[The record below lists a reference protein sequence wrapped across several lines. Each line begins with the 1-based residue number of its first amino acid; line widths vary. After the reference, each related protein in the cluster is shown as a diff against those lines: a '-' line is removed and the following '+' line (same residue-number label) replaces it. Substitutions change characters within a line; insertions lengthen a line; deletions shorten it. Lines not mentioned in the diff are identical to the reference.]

1 MANLPQES
9 TWEEG
14 IYQLEETDVVR
25 GGPVEDGG
33 ISNMQAQQLGNRTK
47 YLYDRLGRKA
57 GVIVDAVNGS
67 IAIESKDLL
76 DMHHVLNVTASGSSV
91 TLNADELPDGAEIS
105 ITVMGSGFV
114 HLVPKA
120 GMSFVGL
127 PDTLGTGDL
136 PIYVKETLTLIKN
149 EATLI
154 VIDAKMQ
161 LEEVGEIIYRPKAPQ
176 LALPASGQLVNRA
189 DVPRLWALVSS
200 IAVSDSDWVLN
211 GLKYLG
217 RFSSGNGATTMRM
230 PDLRG
235 MFLRGLDNGAGRDLD
250 RLYSGEGGGQ
260 VDAFKRHSHE
270 MSFPELPN
278 HQPGNPGYD
287 GGNNQYWVDYTKA
300 TTETGGVETRPMNVA
315 YTAYIKY

>member
-1 MANLPQES
+1 
-9 TWEEG
+9 
-14 IYQLEETDVVR
+14 
-25 GGPVEDGG
+25 
-33 ISNMQAQQLGNRTK
+33 
-47 YLYDRLGRKA
+47 
-57 GVIVDAVNGS
+57 
-67 IAIESKDLL
+67 
-76 DMHHVLNVTASGSSV
+76 
-91 TLNADELPDGAEIS
+91 
-105 ITVMGSGFV
+105 
-114 HLVPKA
+114 
-120 GMSFVGL
+120 L

-176 LALPASGQLVNRA
+176 LALPASGQLVNRS

-260 VDAFKRHSHE
+260 ADAFKRHNHTTTV
-270 MSFPELPN
+270 PEQPN
-278 HQPGNPGYD
+278 HQTGTPGYD
-287 GGNNQYWVDYTKA
+287 GGNNQYWVNYTHS
-300 TTETGGVETRPMNVA
+300 TSDTGGVETRPMNVA